1 MRRVDSDESVPEVPE
16 RVQLKL
22 GLDTQHKGVLL
33 QLRIQ
38 GREIKPVLIEYKC
51 IIIFESVDPKS
62 HRDSIQW
69 VQAYGLLFHRSAHP
83 ANISRRDEF
92 VPAAIRHRMMNGMYL
107 QADQR
112 RRRK

>member
-1 MRRVDSDESVPEVPE
+1 MRHVDSDESVPEAPE

-38 GREIKPVLIEYKC
+38 GREISPVLIEYKC

-62 HRDSIQW
+62 HRNSIQW
-69 VQAYGLLFHRSAHP
+69 VQAYGLLFHHPAHP
-83 ANISRRDEF
+83 ANISQRDVF
-92 VPAAIRHRMMNGMYL
+92 VPAAVGRRIMDSAYL
-107 QADQR
+107 
-112 RRRK
+112 